1 MWLLLFCG
9 FVNNVVLINFNL
21 IIIIIINK
29 SGLGAGSLFVAD
41 VVFYD
46 VRCVCVGVLVLFV
59 CVAIGFVGIS
69 CVSRY
74 FAWCCVL
81 VSGVVLVGGWRC
93 LVLRFTLRWV
103 WVSLVV
109 LLSALGG

>member
-1 MWLLLFCG
+1 MVW
-9 FVNNVVLINFNL
+9 
-21 IIIIIINK
+21 
-29 SGLGAGSLFVAD
+29 GAGSLFVAD
-41 VVFYD
+41 VVFYG

-81 VSGVVLVGGWRC
+81 VSGGVLVGGLM
-93 LVLRFTLRWV
+93 LVL
-103 WVSLVV
+103 
-109 LLSALGG
+109 

>member
-1 MWLLLFCG
+1 MVW
-9 FVNNVVLINFNL
+9 
-21 IIIIIINK
+21 
-29 SGLGAGSLFVAD
+29 GAGSLFVAD

-46 VRCVCVGVLVLFV
+46 VGYVCVGVLVLFV

-81 VSGVVLVGGWRC
+81 VSVVFWLVAGVVWFCGLRCVGFGFRWLFCCVLWVGELGVVYLIVTCMIWR
-93 LVLRFTLRWV
+93 L
-103 WVSLVV
+103 LVV
-109 LLSALGG
+109 GWG